1 MLPKRTVQ
9 YFTPVHC
16 MHVNRSGDLNNIA
29 CPSLFQPG
37 RGERK
42 DGACHGVASDVRL
55 LVTGVEFERHSYQT
69 SKNVKYTG
77 LSSTTR
83 SRVG

>member
-16 MHVNRSGDLNNIA
+16 MLGNRSGDLNNVA
-29 CPSLFQPG
+29 CPSPFQPG
-37 RGERK
+37 WGARK
-42 DGACHGVASDVRL
+42 DGACHGLTPDVRL
-55 LVTGVEFERHSYQT
+55 LVTGGEFERHSYQT